1 MKERSIG
8 FNKLRVSMYFS
19 RLIVGILLLCNSQ
32 VFAETINLETGR
44 DIFFK
49 HCKACH
55 GDKGAGKTFAAN
67 VLIPSPKNFTSEKS
81 KQELTKKRMIKSVAD
96 GRKGTAM
103 MPWKSRLSQQ
113 EIKAV
118 VSYIR
123 KELMGYP

>member
-1 MKERSIG
+1 M
-8 FNKLRVSMYFS
+8 
-19 RLIVGILLLCNSQ
+19 LCNSQ
-32 VFAETINLETGR
+32 VFAETIRLETGR

-55 GDKGAGKTFAAN
+55 GDKGDGKTFAAN
-67 VLIPSPKNFTSEKS
+67 VLMPSPKNFTSEKS
-81 KQELTKKRMIKSVAD
+81 KQELTEKRMIKSVTD
-96 GRKGTAM
+96 GRKDTAM

-118 VSYIR
+118 VNYIR